1 MSSMLYSDYDMLA
14 QIYAE
19 MYSQPYDE
27 DIMQLL
33 EKLFLQHLPQQGH
46 ILDLCCGSGD
56 LTKPLLERGYQV
68 TGLDGSEAMLN
79 YAREKAPG
87 GKFILGDARC
97 YKFSPTFHGAIA
109 AGDSLNHVM
118 NIKDLKNVFQNV
130 FTALL
135 KNGLFGF
142 NMSMEEM
149 YESDNW
155 DRELQAAVTDR
166 LVWVWKQSYDSE
178 NKIGERQ
185 ITIMQLVNSNW
196 QRLDRVLS
204 SKVYTLNEIISTL
217 ENIGFRDTHYYDL
230 ERDLGISNS
239 LGNAVFVCRK
249 QTS

>member
-1 MSSMLYSDYDMLA
+1 MSSTLYSDYDVLA

-33 EKLFLQHLPQQGH
+33 EKLFLQYLPEQGH

-56 LTKPLLERGYQV
+56 LTVPLLERGYQV

-79 YAREKAPG
+79 YARVKAPG
-87 GKFILGDARC
+87 GKFVLGDARY
-97 YKFSPTFHGAIA
+97 YKFPHTFHGAIA
-109 AGDSLNHVM
+109 AGDSLNHMM
-118 NIKDLKNVFQNV
+118 NIEDLKNVFQNV

-149 YESDNW
+149 YGSDNW
-155 DRELQAAVTDR
+155 DRELQAGVTDK
-166 LVWVWKQSYDSE
+166 LVWVWKQNYDLE
-178 NKIGERQ
+178 KKIGGRQ
-185 ITIMQLVNSNW
+185 ITIMQLKNGNW

-204 SKVYTLNEIISTL
+204 SKVYSPTEIISTL
-217 ENIGFRDTHYYDL
+217 ESTGFREICHYDL
-230 ERDLGISNS
+230 ERDLGLSNS
-239 LGNAVFVCRK
+239 LGNAVFICRK
-249 QTS
+249 